1 MNKLYLLFHGVLVIL
16 LGFGLVEI
24 FATGGRY
31 FFWLELLGLLV
42 LLILVVFSLVYY
54 KDWGK
59 SGLMVFYLLYLSN
72 LVLVWFAHKQL
83 YIILLVL
90 AVLGFFLSL
99 PQKRK
104 VMEKKETKLEEPHS
118 VVFDRPKVE
127 AKKAE
132 KIPKAEAPHSM
143 ILDQPKREAKV
154 ETKFSPGKFV
164 ASKNSN
170 VYHIPK
176 CDWAKK
182 IVKSRQLWFNSK
194 NEAWENGYKAHSCV
208 E

>member
-31 FFWLELLGLLV
+31 FFGLELFGLLV
-42 LLILVVFSLVYY
+42 LLILGVFSLIYY
-54 KDWGK
+54 KNWGK
-59 SGLMVFYLLYLSN
+59 SGLMVFYLLYLLN
-72 LVLVWFAHKQL
+72 LVLVWLVHKQM
-83 YIILLVL
+83 YIILLVM
-90 AVLGFFLSL
+90 AVLGFYLSL
-99 PQKRK
+99 PQKKRIR
-104 VMEKKETKLEEPHS
+104 ETKAEDQHS
-118 VVFDRPKVE
+118 VVFDQPKVE
-127 AKKAE
+127 AKKVE
-132 KIPKAEAPHSM
+132 RMSQTEAPHSM
-143 ILDQPKREAKV
+143 IFDQPKRETKV